1 MKKILVLTDLGS
13 TAAHAATAA
22 LPLCCA
28 LHTNLILLHTWTPQP
43 VLEEYPNNSWGIDN
57 LLYGEQSKGH
67 LEALKE
73 NLQEELA
80 GSPLT
85 ERLPSIEWRHED
97 GSLADC
103 VRLHLN
109 HKDIEMVV
117 MGSRKGSRL
126 DHLFLGSDT
135 RSVIDHSNRPV
146 LIVPEGKKGGP
157 LKKVTFASDLNEGD
171 LRAVHY
177 LTRIGRQIG
186 FELEIIH
193 VVLYGSQDD
202 DAAFRQEKFKK
213 QVDKF
218 RFPNIS
224 YHNIYGRDITDR
236 LNRHCLETNSDLLA
250 LCHDQH
256 SFWSKLFGG
265 SQSVKLL
272 KNQELPVL
280 VIPSDL
286 ETGGL

>member
-13 TAAHAATAA
+13 TAAHAASAA

-28 LHTNLILLHTWTPQP
+28 LHANLVLLHTWTPQP
-43 VLEEYPNNSWGIDN
+43 ALEAYPNNSWGIDN
-57 LLYGEQSKGH
+57 LLYGEQSKGQ

-73 NLQEELA
+73 NLQEELVA
-80 GSPLT
+80 MPAT

-97 GSLADC
+97 GSLTDC
-103 VRLHLN
+103 LQLHLH
-109 HKDIEMVV
+109 HKDIELIV
-117 MGSRKGSRL
+117 MGSRRGGRL

-135 RSVIDHSNRPV
+135 RAVIDHSNRPV
-146 LIVPEGKKGGP
+146 LVFPEDKKAGP
-157 LKKVTFASDLNEGD
+157 IKKVTFASDLNEGD

-177 LTRIGRQIG
+177 LTRIGRLLG

-193 VVLYGSQDD
+193 VMLYGSQED
-202 DAAFRQEKFKK
+202 DAALRQEEFKK
-213 QVDKF
+213 MIDKF

-224 YHNIYGRDITDR
+224 YHNIYGRDITGR
-236 LNRHCLETNSDLLA
+236 LNRHCLENKSDLLV

-256 SFWSKLFGG
+256 SFWGRLFGN
-265 SQSVKLL
+265 SQSIKLL
-272 KNQELPVL
+272 KKQELPVL
-280 VIPSDL
+280 VIPAYL